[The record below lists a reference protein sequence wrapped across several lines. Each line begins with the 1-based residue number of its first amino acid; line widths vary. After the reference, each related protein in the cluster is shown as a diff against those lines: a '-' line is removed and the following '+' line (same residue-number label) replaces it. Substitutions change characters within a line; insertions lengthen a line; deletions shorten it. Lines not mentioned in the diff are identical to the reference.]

1 MKKLVN
7 KVICVL
13 AIASMMTGCGQ
24 AESKEEPQAA
34 PAATSTDY
42 QWDFAKKN
50 GDIDALKEECD
61 EKGEV
66 ITIEYETP
74 AYAIN
79 DLKGVDETLT
89 KTMTVYL
96 PYGYDENGQYNV
108 LYLLHGTRGE
118 TDPAMETIWLEGWSA
133 TRNILDNMIKEGMCE
148 PTIVVCPTYYSEME
162 GYEMTEDDAKA
173 LSEKLNDEMIYAD
186 KAEDGG
192 EVDNAQNIWPVYF
205 GQELRNNIIPT
216 AESQLATY
224 AGHDVSE
231 ENLIATRD
239 HRAFAGL
246 SRGSMTVARSGMT
259 DNTDLF
265 AYFGMY
271 SGAWQKPE
279 AFEKAMIEDFA
290 DYEIK
295 FWYNGNGAG
304 DFALENHK
312 DFCEKVL
319 SDIPDKFTDG
329 QNYAFVKLRDGAHMF
344 ASWQADLYNSLL
356 VFFK

>member
-1 MKKLVN
+1 MKKT
-7 KVICVL
+7 KVFLSLGLIVCGL
-13 AIASMMTGCGQ
+13 LTGCGKQTETAGVTNAQ
-24 AESKEEPQAA
+24 AQAKD
-34 PAATSTDY
+34 AAVEY

-162 GYEMTEDDAKA
+162 GYEMTED
-173 LSEKLNDEMIYAD
+173 
-186 KAEDGG
+186 
-192 EVDNAQNIWPVYF
+192 
-205 GQELRNNIIPT
+205 
-216 AESQLATY
+216 
-224 AGHDVSE
+224 
-231 ENLIATRD
+231 
-239 HRAFAGL
+239 
-246 SRGSMTVARSGMT
+246 
-259 DNTDLF
+259 
-265 AYFGMY
+265 
-271 SGAWQKPE
+271 
-279 AFEKAMIEDFA
+279 FA

>member
-1 MKKLVN
+1 MRKMKKVFALGL
-7 KVICVL
+7 ILCG
-13 AIASMMTGCGQ
+13 IFSGCGQ
-24 AESKEEPQAA
+24 KQEQQQAQVQQT
-34 PAATSTDY
+34 AAQEY

-259 DNTDLF
+259 DNADLF

-279 AFEKAMIEDFA
+279 AFEKAMTEDFA

>member
-1 MKKLVN
+1 MKRFSKLV
-7 KVICVL
+7 CLL
-13 AIASMMTGCGQ
+13 AAASMFVGCGQ
-24 AESKEEPQAA
+24 KQEQQQAQVQQTVA
-34 PAATSTDY
+34 QEY

-162 GYEMTEDDAKA
+162 EYEMTEDDAKA
-173 LSEKLNDEMIYAD
+173 LSE
-186 KAEDGG
+186 
-192 EVDNAQNIWPVYF
+192 
-205 GQELRNNIIPT
+205 
-216 AESQLATY
+216 
-224 AGHDVSE
+224 
-231 ENLIATRD
+231 
-239 HRAFAGL
+239 
-246 SRGSMTVARSGMT
+246 
-259 DNTDLF
+259 
-265 AYFGMY
+265 
-271 SGAWQKPE
+271 
-279 AFEKAMIEDFA
+279 
-290 DYEIK
+290 
-295 FWYNGNGAG
+295 
-304 DFALENHK
+304 
-312 DFCEKVL
+312 
-319 SDIPDKFTDG
+319 
-329 QNYAFVKLRDGAHMF
+329 
-344 ASWQADLYNSLL
+344 
-356 VFFK
+356 